1 MVIPWAET
9 VSCKQTR
16 LVYNSLMDEG
26 KRSQVIKLSF
36 RLVNLAANLE
46 STGLPIFILAISTS
60 KGPILVPR
68 SWLNCR
74 WQSVMSTRRALGSK
88 SGVENG
94 KALELSIRSCVSSG
108 NLDKVQT
115 KQMITCNSG
124 IWIETTKAPISFKY
138 STADE
143 RECSYISEVSASI
156 NVGST

>member
-1 MVIPWAET
+1 MVIAWAET

-36 RLVNLAANLE
+36 RLANLAANLE
-46 STGLPIFILAISTS
+46 STGFPIFILAISTS

-74 WQSVMSTRRALGSK
+74 WQSVMSTHEELWGRNLGSRMEK
-88 SGVENG
+88 G
-94 KALELSIRSCVSSG
+94 LELSIRSCVSSG

-138 STADE
+138 STADGK
-143 RECSYISEVSASI
+143 ECSYISEVFASI
-156 NVGST
+156 NS